1 MYQAVICTAITLILR
16 GPLQTSSSGKW
27 TRYKQFLSKIALV
40 NVVQNWRT
48 FYLGLY
54 VSLQCTILSLTLF
67 ASKYFS
73 DWLVEN
79 QKPVLRTVP
88 NNNES
93 IVHLLWPF
101 GRTISHANTRMR
113 IYASVNLWYNMKWC
127 FFVRTDWCNFLLHL
141 RMLWDSRVIG
151 RTTLIP
157 FSIYN
162 KPTIEVVAYCMSCSK
177 SFKHNFR
184 DNSASI
190 DETRTTALEPI
201 SQP

>member
-1 MYQAVICTAITLILR
+1 MA
-16 GPLQTSSSGKW
+16 
-27 TRYKQFLSKIALV
+27 RYKQFLSKIALV
-40 NVVQNWRT
+40 NVVKKWRT
-48 FYLGLY
+48 FYLGLN

-88 NNNES
+88 NNKEP

-101 GRTISHANTRMR
+101 GRTISHAHTRMR

-127 FFVRTDWCNFLLHL
+127 FFFRTDWCHVLLHL

-157 FSIYN
+157 FRCITNPQLKWLHIAWAVLNHSNI
-162 KPTIEVVAYCMSCSK
+162 TLGITAQALM
-177 SFKHNFR
+177 KH
-184 DNSASI
+184 
-190 DETRTTALEPI
+190 LP
-201 SQP
+201 PP